1 MSAPDFLGRMMAKPK
16 KNSRTS
22 TPPRS
27 AIEVDAKART
37 KEQIQEVRNQVTNV
51 ILDSSVEMV
60 NRVVQSVIDGGQ
72 ITALKFLWETAG
84 MFPNESQGENGE
96 SDSLAKILLERM
108 GLTPDIPEDNTEDGA

>member
-1 MSAPDFLGRMMAKPK
+1 MAKPK